1 MAILIDTR
9 IQRFVDGCKL
19 GENEDIISIRLTD
32 IDETFHF
39 DNELLAQNFLNKQ
52 TIERVGDKE
61 LRNGYFDYTDEYNII
76 HRYLIHNVSRGK
88 ITSYSEEVVNKLSEK
103 ELYEEYGYLMDK
115 EHGNDTEL
123 LIDKLQIQSLII
135 TLPLCCSVIILTAAL
150 FDLTLFKYKLL
161 HNANFK

>member
-9 IQRFVDGCKL
+9 IQRFVEGCKL
-19 GENEDIISIRLTD
+19 GENDDIISIRLID

-39 DNELLAQNFLNKQ
+39 DNELAAQNFLNKQ

-61 LRNGYFDYTDEYNII
+61 LRNGYFDYTDEYNTI
-76 HRYLIHNVSRGK
+76 HKYLIHNVSRGK

-123 LIDKLQIQSLII
+123 LIDIMKCNGVEVVRMDNEYLVTI
-135 TLPLCCSVIILTAAL
+135 
-150 FDLTLFKYKLL
+150 
-161 HNANFK
+161 

>member
-9 IQRFVDGCKL
+9 IQRFVEGCLL

-39 DNELLAQNFLNKQ
+39 DNELVAQNFLNKQ

-61 LRNGYFDYTDEYNII
+61 LRTDYFDYTDEFGTT
-76 HRYLIHNVSRGK
+76 HRYLISKVSNGK
-88 ITSYSEEVVNKLSEK
+88 ITSYLEEVVNKLSEK

-123 LIDKLQIQSLII
+123 LIDIMKCNGIEVTRMGNEYLITI
-135 TLPLCCSVIILTAAL
+135 
-150 FDLTLFKYKLL
+150 
-161 HNANFK
+161 